1 LKTDQRRTIRRSVHL
16 CVALVLITGLT
27 FSGCK
32 SAKTIPAGK
41 GNVTGPAAAVQTTTY
56 QGVGVVQATDA
67 KRPSIEIDHEEIKGL
82 MPAMSMEFYVK
93 DKSLLGGLK
102 PGDRVEFTIE
112 NGVGGIKI
120 TEIRRL

>member
-1 LKTDQRRTIRRSVHL
+1 M
-16 CVALVLITGLT
+16 ALVLITGLT

-32 SAKTIPAGK
+32 SAKTTPAGK